1 MRFSERVRIA
11 ALGRAADTAPSSEPA
26 TVEGGPPIAGYDGL
40 DEKALIAH
48 FRDLTQIELA
58 EVEAYERGHRSR
70 RVVLNKL
77 RYMRSPEPVA
87 GYDSLEPNDIVLL
100 LEQGDSASIRA
111 IRDYEGKFRGRR
123 QVLNAAAQALPNAAL
138 NVGEQHR
145 RDEKAQRTR
154 TGIQDRRERTG

>member
-11 ALGRAADTAPSSEPA
+11 ALGRAAETEPSTETATDA
-26 TVEGGPPIAGYDGL
+26 GGPPIAGYDGL
-40 DEKALIAH
+40 DEKVLIAH
-48 FRDLTQIELA
+48 FRDLTQTELA

-87 GYDSLEPNDIVLL
+87 GYDALEPNDIVLL
-100 LEQGDSASIRA
+100 LETGDSASIRA

-138 NVGEQHR
+138 NGDEQHR
-145 RDEKAQRTR
+145 RNEKAERTR
-154 TGIQDRRERTG
+154 TGIQDRRDLTG

>member
-11 ALGRAADTAPSSEPA
+11 ALGRAAETEPSTETATDA
-26 TVEGGPPIAGYDGL
+26 GGPPIAGYDGL
-40 DEKALIAH
+40 DEKVLIAH
-48 FRDLTQIELA
+48 FRDLTQTELA

-77 RYMRSPEPVA
+77 RYMRSPEPVP
-87 GYDSLEPNDIVLL
+87 GYDALEPTAIVRL
-100 LEQGDSASIRA
+100 LEAADSASIRA

-145 RDEKAQRTR
+145 RDEKAERTR
-154 TGIQDRRERTG
+154 TGIQDRRDITG

>member
-11 ALGRAADTAPSSEPA
+11 ALGRAAETAPSGETA
-26 TVEGGPPIAGYDGL
+26 VDDAGTPIAGYDDL
-40 DEKALIAH
+40 DEKVLIAH
-48 FRDLTQIELA
+48 FRDLTQVELA

-87 GYDSLEPNDIVLL
+87 GYDALEPAAIVRL

-123 QVLNAAAQALPNAAL
+123 QVLSAAAQALPNAAL

-145 RDEKAQRTR
+145 RDEKAERTR
-154 TGIQDRRERTG
+154 TGIQDRRDLTG